1 MLFAQKKVVTV
12 GRVSDFVK
20 TPKLEEV
27 VSKSNVM
34 IEKASGTLPYITIP
48 FLVPHLAGFQPVGG
62 LQPVMAHAASSVP
75 TASMKQEVS
84 QKIIEAFQPII
95 DLVQGLAYPIAFI
108 SISIAGVKWMLRDR
122 EGAMQTLQGSAMGF
136 VIVQMSPLIMK
147 LLVSVT
153 AGF

>member
-1 MLFAQKKVVTV
+1 MLFASKKVVTV
-12 GRVSDFVK
+12 GKVSDFVNAAK
-20 TPKLEEV
+20 EV
-27 VSKSNVM
+27 ENSVKV
-34 IEKASGTLPYITIP
+34 EKIFSSLPYISIP
-48 FLVPHLAGFQPVGG
+48 FLVPHLAGFQPIGG
-62 LQPVMAHAASSVP
+62 SYPVMAHAASSVP
-75 TASMKQEVS
+75 VSSVKEEVS

-122 EGAMQTLQGSAMGF
+122 EGALATLQGSAMGF